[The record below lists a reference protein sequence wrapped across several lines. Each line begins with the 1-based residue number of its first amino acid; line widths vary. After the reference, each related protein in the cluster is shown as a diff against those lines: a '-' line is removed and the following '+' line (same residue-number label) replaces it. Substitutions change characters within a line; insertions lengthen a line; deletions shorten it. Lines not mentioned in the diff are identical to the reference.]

1 MSILL
6 RGFCGSRV
14 YAAARRPRSGSACS
28 RESCKNLDS
37 AFLMDDEICL
47 IAHPHHP
54 IMKKVRKGTRHNL
67 QETPPWFIDIH
78 EISQYEFIL
87 SGYDT
92 ILGKKHVKYL
102 PAIIFPRLSIMK
114 ICLLCLRLQWDPG
127 NWPCLYLLQ
136 LSEIFPGR

>member
-1 MSILL
+1 
-6 RGFCGSRV
+6 
-14 YAAARRPRSGSACS
+14 
-28 RESCKNLDS
+28 
-37 AFLMDDEICL
+37 MDDEICL

-127 NWPCLYLLQ
+127 ELALPLPITALGDISRALN
-136 LSEIFPGR
+136 LSH

>member
-1 MSILL
+1 
-6 RGFCGSRV
+6 
-14 YAAARRPRSGSACS
+14 
-28 RESCKNLDS
+28 
-37 AFLMDDEICL
+37 MDDEICL

-92 ILGKKHVKYL
+92 ILGKK
-102 PAIIFPRLSIMK
+102 AREIFARHHISPIVHNE

-127 NWPCLYLLQ
+127 ELALPLPITALGDISRALN
-136 LSEIFPGR
+136 LSH